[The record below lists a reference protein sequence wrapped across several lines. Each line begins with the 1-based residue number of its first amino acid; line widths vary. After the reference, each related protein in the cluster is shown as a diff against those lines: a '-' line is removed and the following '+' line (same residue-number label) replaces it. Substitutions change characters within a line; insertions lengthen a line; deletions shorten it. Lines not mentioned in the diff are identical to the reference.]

1 MKNVNRFYL
10 VLIVGGAIAAIIA
23 LASLY
28 GTGSAAVPGW
38 RTAFQPGALSS
49 GHSFLDGK
57 CESCHTAAR
66 GVEAAACIKCHA
78 STAADLAKQPTA
90 FHATIQDCR
99 GCHSEHQGGE
109 RPTRMDHAALE
120 RIGSHVTVGTAGHAG
135 VTRQMLADMADFL
148 GVSLA
153 QTEQSSLDCASCH
166 GNQDTHREL
175 FGTECADAIRQQL
188 GASRPRNT
196 HLPRQRTARNAMR
209 RHQAIIQS
217 TSAWLEWKPA
227 ATAEHRSASVTNA
240 TRQTPSAIARCSEPV
255 CTEHDGPL
263 I

>member
-175 FGTECADAIRQQL
+175 FGTECAGCHQTTTWRIASSQHPSLTSKDCAQCHEAPPSHYSEHFSMAGMEAGGHGGTQISQCYQCHKTNSFRDRKMF
-188 GASRPRNT
+188 GAGM
-196 HLPRQRTARNAMR
+196 H
-209 RHQAIIQS
+209 
-217 TSAWLEWKPA
+217 
-227 ATAEHRSASVTNA
+227 
-240 TRQTPSAIARCSEPV
+240 
-255 CTEHDGPL
+255 
-263 I
+263 